1 MTLAQLIAKRNSL
14 LGDID
19 NAKTE
24 EELNKINLDLR
35 KVDMQIKE
43 EKRRL
48 AEEAESSKPEEP
60 ESARTA
66 AVTEEPLAQPE
77 QRGFNPDQVVARAST
92 VNQGEN
98 DEDVFS
104 SIGYRKAF
112 MDYVLRGT
120 PIPQQYVQ
128 ARTEQRADQMTVV
141 SDVAALIPTNLM
153 NRIIEEAQSYG
164 MILPRVTQTSFKG
177 GVEIPVADIFPTA
190 TWITEDTP
198 SSSQKA
204 TATAKVTFSYY
215 MLECRVSL
223 GLLTETV
230 SLPIFENTIVNNT
243 KIAMVKA
250 LETAIVKGTGTGQ
263 PKGFT
268 VETLGADQVVTLKP
282 SEVGTVSGWAKVEA
296 AMPLAYE
303 NGSYYIMHKSTWEQY
318 INGAVDTTGQKLGFA
333 NIQGKLTRVL
343 NGREVI
349 LTEYLPSFDKATTG
363 DIFCAL
369 INLSQYL
376 LNSNL
381 SMTYKRYFD
390 EDKNKFVHKSLM
402 IADGKIADKHGIVF
416 VKKGAAV

>member
-48 AEEAESSKPEEP
+48 AEEAESSKPEAP

-66 AVTEEPLAQPE
+66 AVTQEAQPE
-77 QRGFNPDQVVARAST
+77 QRGFNPDQVAARTST
-92 VNQGEN
+92 VNQGEV

-141 SDVAALIPTNLM
+141 SDVSALIPTNLM

-190 TWITEDTP
+190 TWITEETP
-198 SSSQKA
+198 SGDQKA
-204 TATAKVTFSYY
+204 TANAKVTFSYY

-230 SLPIFENTIVNNT
+230 TLPIFENTIVNNT

-250 LETAIVKGTGTGQ
+250 LETAIVKGTGSGQ

-268 VETLGADQVVTLKP
+268 AETIGTDQVVTLKQA
-282 SEVGTVSGWAKVEA
+282 EVDTVKGWAKVEA

-303 NGSYYIMHKSTWEQY
+303 NGAYYIMHKTTWEQY

-349 LTEYLPSFDKATTG
+349 LTEYLPSFDKAATG
-363 DIFCAL
+363 DIFCVL

-381 SMTYKRYFD
+381 NMTYKRYFD

-402 IADGKIADKHGIVF
+402 IADGKIADNHGIVF
-416 VKKGAAV
+416 VKKGATV